1 MNQKSLNGPQKF
13 PGLFKKW
20 VPACLS
26 LVETLPCQEQICSKT
41 RQVSSVKGA
50 RRWGSKWESGNEI
63 KIRPCIWL
71 VILPKA
77 NMTASLIGL
86 LLYYKM
92 TVSVHSLCDTV
103 KTCYEATNGEM
114 TCELGLKVHFS
125 TTLCWLWGKSP
136 DLRQKVSFVKKYV
149 FLESLVQRRSAM
161 AELKTRGG
169 RFCRSKVMQ
178 GDIFGWCST
187 QRGLL
192 SLCPTLF

>member
-1 MNQKSLNGPQKF
+1 MRAF
-13 PGLFKKW
+13 
-20 VPACLS
+20 
-26 LVETLPCQEQICSKT
+26 
-41 RQVSSVKGA
+41 
-50 RRWGSKWESGNEI
+50 
-63 KIRPCIWL
+63 
-71 VILPKA
+71 
-77 NMTASLIGL
+77 LIGL
-86 LLYYKM
+86 LSFDIM
-92 TVSVHSLCDTV
+92 TDSVPSLCDTV

-149 FLESLVQRRSAM
+149 FLESLVQRRSVM

-178 GDIFGWCST
+178 GDIFGRCST

-192 SLCPTLF
+192 SLCPTLFKSEKVNGQRLKNSSFTLVRFLVRYQASPLPVVTTCFQYGGKFIVISLGCNECICFRNSFVLFFSLKYSRL